1 MYKINGAIYIN
12 LIEEITHKISFDDN
26 QSAYIIEWKNSV
38 DIDDQHDLKQKEL
51 DEALDFA
58 VAEILLNKI

>member
-38 DIDDQHDLKQKEL
+38 DID
-51 DEALDFA
+51 EALDFA